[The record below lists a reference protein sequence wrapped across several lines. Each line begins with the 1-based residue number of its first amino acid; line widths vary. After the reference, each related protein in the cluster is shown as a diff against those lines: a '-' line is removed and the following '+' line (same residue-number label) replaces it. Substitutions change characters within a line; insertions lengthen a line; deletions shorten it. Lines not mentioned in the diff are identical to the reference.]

1 MALCLLLPLI
11 LLGGGLF
18 LMLLAGFSRGA
29 GDTSPVVGLVD
40 GCGQFALG
48 LALIVVVLLLLSIS

>member
-1 MALCLLLPLI
+1 MALCLSLPLI

-40 GCGQFALG
+40 GFGKLVLG
-48 LALIVVVLLLLSIS
+48 LAAIIFVLLLLSIS